1 MTDYSKM
8 DEIPINSINTLVSDS
23 GNQFDQLCSCAGGAV
38 ANSDTYILGLFFPC
52 CLFGRTYERARFGT
66 FLSGC
71 CKYFSLQFILSL
83 IIISADIDNKWGK
96 IYGPEIQFSERVT
109 YCDTFP
115 ECNSYFN
122 GSKVIDS
129 LDQNILANNKCNVP
143 KYLHV
148 CKCLNDELPPQCQ
161 FIEHMPETIKDTIVA
176 SIVINTIGSLI
187 SITTLGCLLGYYRK
201 KISDTF
207 GIKSLSS
214 ESFFYHCMPCLNPFA
229 LCQEANTVDR
239 LNFNNMA
246 IMPITTV

>member
-8 DEIPINSINTLVSDS
+8 DEIPINSIDTLVSDS

-38 ANSDTYILGLFFPC
+38 ANSDTCILGLFFPC
-52 CLFGRTYERARFGT
+52 CLFGRTYERARFGS

-71 CKYFSLQFILSL
+71 CKYFSLQLILS
-83 IIISADIDNKWGK
+83 IVIISSDIDNRWGK
-96 IYGPEIQFSERVT
+96 IYGPEIQFSESIT
-109 YCDTFP
+109 DCNTFP
-115 ECNSYFN
+115 ECKPYFN
-122 GSKVIDS
+122 GTKVIDS
-129 LDQNILANNKCNVP
+129 LDQNILANNNCNVP

-148 CKCLNDELPPQCQ
+148 CKCLNNELPNQCQ
-161 FIEHMPETIKDTIVA
+161 FIENMPETIKDTIVA

-207 GIKSLSS
+207 GIQSLPS
-214 ESFFYHCMPCLNPFA
+214 ESFFYHCIPCLNKCA

-239 LNFNNMA
+239 LNFNN
-246 IMPITTV
+246 ITIIPITM